1 MELTTSAVSEFD
13 HKKSDRRE
21 ILELKQQFLTEVKD
35 KMASKDEVQ
44 KIFADFIGE
53 QNKKSFNLRRELFEK
68 ISELQRDL
76 AASVA
81 QLVTNQD
88 LSHRLEGKADRT

>member
-1 MELTTSAVSEFD
+1 
-13 HKKSDRRE
+13 
-21 ILELKQQFLTEVKD
+21 
-35 KMASKDEVQ
+35 
-44 KIFADFIGE
+44 
-53 QNKKSFNLRRELFEK
+53 LFEK

-88 LSHRLEGKADRT
+88 LSHRLEGKADRSQINLLSKEKASADELKLLRDNLERLQHTQD